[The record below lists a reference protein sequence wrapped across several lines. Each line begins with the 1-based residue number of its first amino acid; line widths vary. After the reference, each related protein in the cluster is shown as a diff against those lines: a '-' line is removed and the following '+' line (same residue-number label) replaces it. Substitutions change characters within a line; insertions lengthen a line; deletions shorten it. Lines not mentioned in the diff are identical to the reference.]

1 MCSMVVSPPG
11 NFSVFGGGGVLYDGG
26 VSAAK
31 FLLLRSNSGEV
42 LLIAWA
48 VRSVVSLRFAFGW
61 DFLCRAFFLREEA
74 CGFGLLFAC
83 TELGDGGSGGSLPLS
98 TPGRQCRWAFIVLNS
113 PSRWFGG
120 GGSCGFFQC
129 LELRCGAG
137 LWILLLWFA
146 IRFFCF
152 LPGLPLRDSR
162 RGAAAP
168 ELKKNGM
175 KSGLM
180 YACVVFFFLICR
192 GSLVKW
198 VCIVL
203 FRAI

>member
-1 MCSMVVSPPG
+1 MVVSPPG
-11 NFSVFGGGGVLYDGG
+11 NFSLFVVVGVLCDGG

-42 LLIAWA
+42 LLVAWA

-98 TPGRQCRWAFIVLNS
+98 APGRQCRWAFIVLNS

-120 GGSCGFFQC
+120 VGSCGFFQM
-129 LELRCGAG
+129 LGTALRCWLVDLAFVVRDPVLLLPSWSSFAGLATGSCGAG
-137 LWILLLWFA
+137 A
-146 IRFFCF
+146 EEERH
-152 LPGLPLRDSR
+152 
-162 RGAAAP
+162 
-168 ELKKNGM
+168 EE
-175 KSGLM
+175 
-180 YACVVFFFLICR
+180 
-192 GSLVKW
+192 
-198 VCIVL
+198 
-203 FRAI
+203 

>member
-1 MCSMVVSPPG
+1 MVVSPPG
-11 NFSVFGGGGVLYDGG
+11 NFSLFVVSGALYDGG

-42 LLIAWA
+42 LLVAWA

-74 CGFGLLFAC
+74 YGFGLRFAC

-98 TPGRQCRWAFIVLNS
+98 APGRQCRWAFIVLNS

-120 GGSCGFFQC
+120 VGSCGFFQM
-129 LELRCGAG
+129 LGTALRCWLVDLAFVVRDPV
-137 LWILLLWFA
+137 LLL
-146 IRFFCF
+146 
-152 LPGLPLRDSR
+152 PSVLPLRDSR
-162 RGAAAP
+162 RGVAAP

-180 YACVVFFFLICR
+180 YACVVFFLICR

>member
-1 MCSMVVSPPG
+1 MVVSPTG
-11 NFSVFGGGGVLYDGG
+11 NFSLFVVVGVLCDGG

-42 LLIAWA
+42 LLVAWA
-48 VRSVVSLRFAFGW
+48 VKSEVSLRFAFGW

-74 CGFGLLFAC
+74 YGFGLRFAC

-98 TPGRQCRWAFIVLNS
+98 APRRQCRWAFIVLNS

-120 GGSCGFFQC
+120 VGSCGFFQC

-152 LPGLPLRDSR
+152 LPGLSLRDSR
-162 RGAAAP
+162 RGAVAP

-175 KSGLM
+175 KSGLL
-180 YACVVFFFLICR
+180 YACVVFFLFV
-192 GSLVKW
+192 G
-198 VCIVL
+198 VL
-203 FRAI
+203 L